1 MSCSNRIALKRY
13 PGLRT
18 QLALLLTLFC
28 LLAPGRAG
36 AEIVDR
42 VVAIAGNRVVTT
54 WALQQAI
61 RVEYDPQAFADLT
74 EAEKDE
80 IIRRKLDSLINNLLI
95 AQKAATI
102 GLAVSDEEV
111 DATIKRVLKQNNMTE
126 ETLKQTL
133 AQQGLDF
140 SSYRNKIASD
150 LLKSRFISKEIKS
163 NIIITEK
170 EIMDYAEKHNLF
182 SQDETVTIAQIFIP
196 KNSPNAVGGEN
207 NKIWKTIR
215 KRLKNEENFFAL
227 ASEFSEGPAAP
238 KGGRLGT
245 FKKGSLL
252 QEIEKVAF
260 KLPLGQASKVIKTN
274 LGYHMI
280 VVTNRTGANEKSLT
294 PKAEDKIKGILYNE
308 KLKEAIEKLGQD
320 LRSEYKVK
328 IILRNLPRYI

>member
-1 MSCSNRIALKRY
+1 M
-13 PGLRT
+13 
-18 QLALLLTLFC
+18 LLLALFC
-28 LLAPGRAG
+28 LLTPGRAA

-42 VVAIAGNRVVTT
+42 VVAVAGSRVVTT

-61 RVEYDPQAFADLT
+61 RVEYDPQTFANLT
-74 EAEKDE
+74 ESRKEE
-80 IIRRKLDSLINNLLI
+80 IIRQKLDSLINNLLI
-95 AQKAATI
+95 AQKAAAS
-102 GLAVSDEEV
+102 GLGVSDDEV
-111 DATIKRVLKQNNMTE
+111 NATIKRVLEQNNMTE

-140 SSYRNKIASD
+140 VSYRNKIASD

-163 NIIITEK
+163 NIIITQK

-196 KNSPNAVGGEN
+196 KNSPNAVGGAD

-227 ASEFSEGPAAP
+227 ASEFSEGPAAS

-252 QEIEKVAF
+252 KEIEEAAYR
-260 KLPLGQASKVIKTN
+260 LPLGKPSEVIKTD

-280 VVTNRTGANEKSLT
+280 MVTNRTGTHEKALT
-294 PKAEDKIKGILYNE
+294 PEAENKIKGILYSE
-308 KLKEAIEKLGQD
+308 KLKAAIEKLGQE

-328 IILRNLPRYI
+328 IILRDLPRYI